1 MKQQATLT
9 LHMPEELLRQ
19 LLFLCEAERRTPNNQ
34 FLFML
39 RNSIAYYERTK
50 GRMPKEKLNAY
61 DVAPYFSTEDGR
73 NS

>member
-19 LLFLCEAERRTPNNQ
+19 VLLLCEAERRTPNNQ

-50 GRMPKEKLNAY
+50 GRMPKEKLNSY
-61 DVAPYFSTEDGR
+61 DVSPYFPEKQQG
-73 NS
+73 